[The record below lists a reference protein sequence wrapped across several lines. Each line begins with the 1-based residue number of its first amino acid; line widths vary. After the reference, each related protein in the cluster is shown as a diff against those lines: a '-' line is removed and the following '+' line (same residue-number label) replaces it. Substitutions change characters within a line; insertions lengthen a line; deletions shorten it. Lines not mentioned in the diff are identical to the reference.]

1 MFDILDKRRYLN
13 LLINFLE
20 LIKLKVKCMLYMY
33 V

>member
-13 LLINFLE
+13 LLINFVE
-20 LIKLKVKCMLYMY
+20 LIKLKVKCMLNIY